1 MDKIIF
7 FSPITEIFILVFV
20 LGLGLSVSNIFFE
33 NEEIKDNLSEIA
45 LIGFCL
51 TLPVSQ
57 LINLFT
63 PITQITFLVLFV
75 FSLLII
81 FYKFQYIK
89 NYQKWFLKLFLIFII
104 FIPFKYVIKGNEDLY
119 YHLPKVEF
127 ISEYKIIFGI
137 AHINPSL
144 AFTNGWANIS
154 GLFNIFNG
162 ASKNLYL
169 VSYVFYIL
177 CLLTIY
183 NFFKKTNIN
192 SVKYIALI
200 ILLFSIVKFN
210 RLQEFGND
218 IQSILLIFITFI
230 LFVRYFNDEQDKKK
244 LINQILFYS
253 FFAFLFRIYAAFI
266 APLFLLFLY
275 KRDNIYKYI
284 NKKLIIIL
292 VISFLSTSLTSFV
305 NSGCLF
311 MPIEKTCVNKNYFN
325 SSYQSK
331 ISGLNLHLRSFNKS
345 FNDYDKSTNLKL
357 SREEW
362 IKNFN
367 WFTFHVSSERF
378 LEPLIKIIS
387 ILILIIILL
396 LFKKKLVF
404 KKNENIIISILA
416 LSSTLLWLIFT
427 PIFRAGGYAYVS
439 IFLLITM
446 FSVFN
451 IDKKISFKDFRVIT
465 LVCCIF
471 LLIINTSRILKEG
484 KKYKTYS
491 PFFFEKWYK
500 LNPAYYQGYLDLKK
514 ILDSDNS
521 LSKIGTLKV
530 YKENN
535 FWFISEK

>member
-200 ILLFSIVKFN
+200 ILFFSIVKFN

-230 LFVRYFNDEQDKKK
+230 LFVRYFNDDQDKKK
-244 LINQILFYS
+244 IINQILFYS

-275 KRDNIYKYI
+275 KRDNIFKYI
-284 NKKLIIIL
+284 NKKLVLIF
-292 VISFLSTSLTSFV
+292 VISFLSTSSTSFI

-331 ISGLNLHLRSFNKS
+331 ISVLNLHLNSFNKS
-345 FNDYDKSTNLKL
+345 FNDYDKSSNPKL

-362 IKNFN
+362 IKSFN
-367 WFTFHVSSERF
+367 WFTFHVSSKRF
-378 LEPLIKIIS
+378 LEPLFKTIS
-387 ILILIIILL
+387 ILTLIVLFI

-404 KKNENIIISILA
+404 KQNENIIISILA
-416 LSSTLLWLIFT
+416 LSCTLLWLIFT

-439 IFLLITM
+439 MFLLMIM
-446 FSVFN
+446 FSVFH

-471 LLIINTSRILKEG
+471 LLTINTSRILKEG

-500 LNPAYYQGYLDLKK
+500 LNPAYYQSYIDLKK
-514 ILDSDNS
+514 ILDSDNP
-521 LSKIGTLKV
+521 LSNMRTFKV
-530 YKENN
+530 YRENK